1 MTWDKKHIDIK
12 LINFGKTFGD
22 VLGTCAVSYHH
33 LICTISMFLYL
44 FFFSGSA
51 RAGGKGPIY
60 KDPESYYDEIQSLKR
75 VNENVI
81 LYIYI
86 IFDIF

>member
-44 FFFSGSA
+44 FFFQVQHVQVE
-51 RAGGKGPIY
+51 
-60 KDPESYYDEIQSLKR
+60 KDQSIK
-75 VNENVI
+75 I
-81 LYIYI
+81 LNLIMMKYNL
-86 IFDIF
+86 